1 MTTLEGLAHGFTVAL
16 QPEVLIYSLFGALL
30 GTFVGVLP
38 GIGAMA
44 AITLLLPL
52 TYYISSEAALVML
65 AGVYYGAQYGGA
77 VASILLRLPGT
88 PQSVVTALDGY
99 PMAQQGRGGVALFTA
114 MISSFAGSMLGIVV
128 LVVLAG
134 WLSRVAT
141 EFGAADYAAM
151 MIMGLVAA
159 STIGSKHPAKSFAM
173 VVLGLILGCVGTDVN
188 SGAQRLTFGR
198 TELIDGINLVAL
210 AMGLFGVAEV
220 ISNIR
225 RADRHGPPDRVTLR
239 QLIPTRQD
247 LRRMVA
253 PVLRGT
259 GLGSMLG
266 ALPGTG
272 STISSFLS
280 YAMEQRVARQPERFG
295 KGAIE
300 GVAGPEAANNSA
312 AITAFVPTLTLGI
325 PGDPIMAL
333 MLGALIIH
341 GIQPGPLM
349 LEARPDM
356 FWGLVVS
363 FGIGNLFLLILNL
376 PLIGIWV
383 SMLRIP
389 FRWLYP
395 AIIVFICLG
404 VYSVRGS
411 VFDIAMVAGIGAVGY
426 ALSLA
431 AFSPALLLL
440 GFVLG
445 PLIETNLRRAM
456 LISRGDPMI
465 FLERPIACGFIMAA
479 VALIVFPVVKSV
491 FRGRRTGA
499 LPPDPQGIWTK
510 KKGRR

>member
-1 MTTLEGLAHGFTVAL
+1 MTALDGLLHGLGVAL
-16 QPEVLIYSLFGALL
+16 QPSILIYSLFGAFL

-44 AITLLLPL
+44 AITLLLPI
-52 TYYISSEAALVML
+52 TYYISPEAAIVML

-77 VASILLRLPGT
+77 VASILLKLPGT
-88 PQSVVTALDGY
+88 PQSVVTTLDGY
-99 PMAQQGRGGVALFTA
+99 PLARSGRAGLALFTS
-114 MISSFAGSMLGIVV
+114 MISSFSGSMLGIFV
-128 LVVLAG
+128 LVLLAG
-134 WLSRVAT
+134 WLSQVAT
-141 EFGAADYAAM
+141 AFGAADYAAM

-159 STIGSKHPAKSFAM
+159 STISSSRPDKNLAM
-173 VVLGLILGCVGTDVN
+173 VILGLILGLIGTDVN
-188 SGAQRLTFGR
+188 SGVQRFTFGQ
-198 TELIDGINLVAL
+198 TELLDGLNLVAL

-220 ISNIR
+220 INNIDN
-225 RADRHGPPDRVTLR
+225 ADRHARPDRVKLR
-239 QLIPTRQD
+239 SLVPRWHE
-247 LRRMVA
+247 LRRL
-253 PVLRGT
+253 PGPILRGT
-259 GLGSMLG
+259 SIGSFFG

-272 STISSFLS
+272 STISSFLA
-280 YAMEQRVARQPERFG
+280 YALERRVSRTPERFG
-295 KGAIE
+295 E
-300 GVAGPEAANNSA
+300 GQMEGISAPEAANNSA
-312 AITAFVPTLTLGI
+312 SITAFVPTLTLGI

-333 MLGALIIH
+333 MLGALVIH
-341 GIQPGPLM
+341 GVQPGPQM

-411 VFDIAMVAGIGAVGY
+411 SLDIAMVAGIGIVGH
-426 ALSLA
+426 ALSRA
-431 AFSPALLLL
+431 RFNPALLLL

-456 LISRGDPMI
+456 LISRGDPMV
-465 FLERPIACGFIMAA
+465 FLERPISCAFVLATL
-479 VALIVFPVVKSV
+479 VLIFMPVVKMLQ
-491 FRGRRTGA
+491 GR
-499 LPPDPQGIWTK
+499 LL
-510 KKGRR
+510 GR

>member
-1 MTTLEGLAHGFTVAL
+1 MTTWDGLVYGLGTAL
-16 QPEVLIYSLFGALL
+16 QPSILIYSLFGVFL

-44 AITLLLPL
+44 AISLLLPL
-52 TYYISSEAALVML
+52 TYYISAEAALVML
-65 AGVYYGAQYGGA
+65 AGVYYGSQYGGS

-88 PQSVVTALDGY
+88 PQSAVTTLDGY
-99 PMAQQGRGGVALFTA
+99 PMARQGRAGVALFTA
-114 MISSFAGSMLGIVV
+114 MVSSFSGSILGIGV
-128 LVVLAG
+128 LVMLAG
-134 WLSRVAT
+134 WLSGLAT
-141 EFGAADYAAM
+141 RFGAAEYTAM
-151 MIMGLVAA
+151 MVLGLVAA
-159 STIGSKHPAKSFAM
+159 ATVGSERPAKSLAM
-173 VVLGLILGCVGTDVN
+173 VVTGLILGTVGTDVT
-188 SGAQRLTFGR
+188 SGAQRFTFGQA
-198 TELIDGINLVAL
+198 ELMDGINLVAL

-220 ISNIR
+220 IANIR
-225 RADRHGPPDRVTLR
+225 TADTHGRPDRVSLR
-239 QLIPTRQD
+239 QMMPRAAD
-247 LRRMVA
+247 LRAM
-253 PVLRGT
+253 PGPILRGT
-259 GLGSMLG
+259 TLGSFFG

-280 YAMEQRVARQPERFG
+280 YALERRVARRPERFG
-295 KGAIE
+295 NGAIQ
-300 GVAGPEAANNSA
+300 GIAGPESANNAA

-333 MLGALIIH
+333 MLGALVIH
-341 GIQPGPLM
+341 GIQPGPMM
-349 LEARPDM
+349 LEARPEM

-395 AIIVFICLG
+395 AIIVFVCLG

-411 VFDIAMVAGIGAVGY
+411 SFDLIAVAVIGGLGY
-426 ALSLA
+426 LLALA

-456 LISRGDPMI
+456 LISRGDPMV
-465 FLERPIACGFIMAA
+465 FLERPIAAGFVLATA
-479 VALIVFPVVKSV
+479 ALIALSV
-491 FRGRRTGA
+491 IGAVRRRAARAGQTPAPPGDGA
-499 LPPDPQGIWTK
+499 A
-510 KKGRR
+510 

>member
-1 MTTLEGLAHGFTVAL
+1 MTTLEGLGHGLSVAL
-16 QPEVLIYSLFGALL
+16 QPNVLIYSLLGALL
-30 GTFVGVLP
+30 GTLVGVLP

-44 AITLLLPL
+44 AITLLLPI

-88 PQSVVTALDGY
+88 PQSAVTTLDGY
-99 PMAQQGRGGVALFTA
+99 PLARQGRAGVALFTA
-114 MISSFAGSMLGIVV
+114 MISSFAGSILGIVILV
-128 LVVLAG
+128 LLAG
-134 WLSRVAT
+134 WLAGMAT
-141 EFGAADYAAM
+141 AFGAAEYAAM
-151 MIMGLVAA
+151 MVMGLIAA
-159 STIGSKHPAKSFAM
+159 STIGAARPSKSLAM
-173 VVLGLILGCVGTDVN
+173 VVVGLIFGCVGTDVN
-188 SGAQRLTFGR
+188 SGVQRLTFGQ
-198 TELIDGINLVAL
+198 TELMDGINLVAL

-220 ISNIR
+220 IANIR
-225 RADRHGPPDRVTLR
+225 DADRHGPPDRVTLR

-247 LRRMVA
+247 VGQMIA
-253 PVLRGT
+253 PIFRGT
-259 GLGSMLG
+259 TLGGFFG

-280 YAMEQRVARQPERFG
+280 YALERRVSRHPERFG
-295 KGAIE
+295 NGAIE
-300 GVAGPEAANNSA
+300 GIAGPESANNSA
-312 AITAFVPTLTLGI
+312 SITAFVPTLTLGI

-341 GIQPGPLM
+341 GIQPGPMM

-411 VFDIAMVAGIGAVGY
+411 VFDIAMVAGVGAIGY
-426 ALSLA
+426 ALALA
-431 AFSPALLLL
+431 SFSPALLLL

-465 FLERPIACGFIMAA
+465 FLERPIACGFVIATL
-479 VALIVFPVVKSV
+479 ALILVPVAKAILKTRRAKDGGNGPLKS
-491 FRGRRTGA
+491 
-499 LPPDPQGIWTK
+499 
-510 KKGRR
+510 